1 MPLWF
6 DLGVCCSGELTLG
19 NGLCDKSCNSHTWC
33 NRLVQCNFVQPFAF
47 YSLLISWRWT
57 RRDRWTFS
65 RLREWREKWFW
76 STWRLCSAQQVST
89 IPTCK
94 TWNLDTLSL
103 LVAKL
108 VDSYLSG
115 MGPSIFSIMARC
127 SRLSWVWNSVN
138 PRYNSNIMHPIDQ
151 TSQGWDH
158 PSSKKQVRFWWK
170 FFLKTR
176 CLKITKK
183 SLIQH
188 CERSEL
194 RLHFEWTKV
203 N

>member
-1 MPLWF
+1 MDSATKVATVTPDATGWFSAILSNPLHF
-6 DLGVCCSGELTLG
+6 I
-19 NGLCDKSCNSHTWC
+19 HH
-33 NRLVQCNFVQPFAF
+33 
-47 YSLLISWRWT
+47 LLHWRWT

-158 PSSKKQVRFWWK
+158 PSSKKQFRFWWN